1 VIGLRGPLR
10 GYVANLMTSQ
20 LIVPLAAALALL
32 AVAAPVAAEA
42 GVPPSGVHT
51 DLKPA
56 VWIETM
62 AEQGSKRGIRVG
74 DTFYP
79 NENPASWA
87 QVVLLDRR
95 TLKPVGFGN
104 RSFRCDEARADRP
117 QPEACAKPLRDAIKA
132 VPGNVLVIVSNQAGP
147 GAQPP
152 YGLEWALDPF
162 GVRRGP
168 VAAGRR
174 AGDFSAISTTSTSAD
189 WHLAPPGAAG
199 SSPGAMAGWLIRNN
213 EDAYVFDA
221 VDRVEFDT
229 QAQGSSAEGNVVQ
242 VGERRFSAH
251 CGTGLKGCFQV
262 TVLDPQTLV
271 GHSDWFAADHHSVAM
286 TDFLKKANEQKPPP
300 LVIVNSI
307 GDPRTA
313 FYDPGEQPHPTHN
326 ENLKK
331 LVDQVEQLGG
341 TRNAFYRALDPGL
354 SAKVPSYTLIARGDS
369 GGGNGFESEAATGSR
384 INTRPLAG
392 TLARTGPNWTFKV
405 AEAPEFGPEDS
416 GGGGRDPSLGA
427 TELTK
432 ISLQPPSQW
441 PEAGEPKRTAAV
453 RWIGEKV
460 LGTPDFRGQYWTIPF
475 VDGRFDFG
483 KWSEISTEVGGLA
496 YVAGLGFE
504 APELEWA
511 KDELRKEIGWL
522 KSEHRYLAA
531 LSTPFSDTQLQGWA
545 KLQQISN
552 SVRDKVGV
560 SGDQR
565 TNANAKAVFE
575 GIVSVLSALP
585 TAHIGHAVHAVD
597 SVYRTVMELVEI
609 NGKDEAEEGFQSRAD
624 EVGENMAK
632 RFAAAQKM
640 LDRQLP
646 NVIASDYEK
655 LRRAGSCASTSPVEW
670 RLCPYDH
677 ADWQFTLN
685 DQEAAAE
692 GLLRATETWA
702 YGELLPIKYTPWRLP
717 LWWRRHVTDQ
727 FRAHGA
733 IYLSPFNGEPES
745 AQMATPIYRNLPTY
759 THTIRCS
766 SDKGCKVSGD
776 TWQIT
781 ALAYRSGKGEF
792 FDPWVMHFPEASIT
806 DKLFEPVG
814 EGGLGLDPETFFDRQ
829 FKAKPFDQYPWAGDS
844 LAKPAWCLG
853 IFDERNC
860 E

>member
-1 VIGLRGPLR
+1 MGLKRVTCFGV
-10 GYVANLMTSQ
+10 G
-20 LIVPLAAALALL
+20 LALL
-32 AVAAPVAAEA
+32 LCTASATTAVAAPTAPVR
-42 GVPPSGVHT
+42 VDPS
-51 DLKPA
+51 PA
-56 VWIETM
+56 VWVETM
-62 AEQGSKRGIRVG
+62 AEQGGKRGIRVG
-74 DTFYP
+74 DAFYP
-79 NENPASWA
+79 NENPGSWA
-87 QVVLLDRR
+87 QVVLLDRA

-104 RSFRCDEARADRP
+104 KSFGCGEARADRP
-117 QPEACAKPLRDAIKA
+117 QPESCAKPLQAAVKA
-132 VPGNVLVIVSNQAGP
+132 APGNNLVIVSNQVGA
-147 GAQPP
+147 GAQAP

-168 VAAGRR
+168 VLDGRK
-174 AGDFSAISTTSTSAD
+174 AGDFSAIATTHTGAD
-189 WHLAPPGAAG
+189 WHMAPPHADGGA
-199 SSPGAMAGWLIRNN
+199 PGAMHGWLVRSNDG
-213 EDAYVFDA
+213 EYVFSA
-221 VDRVEFDT
+221 VDRVDFDT
-229 QAQGSSAEGNVVQ
+229 QAKGSDAEQNVVE
-242 VGERRFSAH
+242 VGDHRFVVKRDQH
-251 CGTGLKGCFQV
+251 YPGGFQV
-262 TVLDPQTLV
+262 VVLNPQTLE
-271 GHSDWFAADHHSVAM
+271 GNSRWFAIEAHSVAM
-286 TDFLKKANEQKPPP
+286 ADFLRKANEEKPPP
-300 LVIVNSI
+300 LVIVSSI

-313 FYDPGEQPHPTHN
+313 FYDKGDQPHAAHN

-354 SAKVPSYTLIARGDS
+354 SSKIPSYTLIARADS
-369 GGGNGFESEAATGSR
+369 GGGNGLESEAATGSR

-392 TLARTGPNWTFKV
+392 TLARTGPNWTFRV
-405 AEAPEFGPEDS
+405 ADAPEFGPVES
-416 GGGGRDPSLGA
+416 GEGGADPSRGA
-427 TELTK
+427 EELTK
-432 ISLQPPSQW
+432 VALQAPSRW

-453 RWIGEKV
+453 RWIGETV

-483 KWSEISTEVGGLA
+483 KWSEISTEVGKLV

-560 SGDQR
+560 GGDQR

-585 TAHIGHAVHAVD
+585 AAHIGHAVHAVD
-597 SVYRTVMELVEI
+597 SVYSMVMELVEI
-609 NGKDEAEEGFQSRAD
+609 NGKDEGEEGFQSRAD

-646 NVIASDYEK
+646 NVIAGDYEK
-655 LRRAGSCASTSPVEW
+655 LRRAGSCASTSPAEW
-670 RLCPYDH
+670 HLCPYDH
-677 ADWQFTLN
+677 ADWQFTQN

-692 GLLRATETWA
+692 GLLRATEIWA
-702 YGELLPIKYTPWRLP
+702 YGELLPIKYTAWRLP
-717 LWWRRHVTDQ
+717 PWWRRHVTDQ

-745 AQMATPIYRNLPTY
+745 AQMAKPIYRNLPTY
-759 THTIRCS
+759 AHTIRCS
-766 SDKGCKVSGD
+766 SDKGCKISGD

-781 ALAYRSGKGEF
+781 ALAYRSGKGEV

-806 DKLFEPVG
+806 DKLFKPVG
-814 EGGLGLDPETFFDRQ
+814 EGGFGLDPETFFDRQ
-829 FKAKPFDQYPWAGDS
+829 FKAKPFDEYPWAGAS

-853 IFDERNC
+853 VFDERNC
-860 E
+860 G